1 MRLRNAVV
9 GDLRN
14 GVLHRSALPAIVLA
28 STVAVLGYA
37 LMFLVAART
46 VGVTAPISR
55 LLPRG
60 PARDAGHGAAEHRRL
75 GAAGRERP
83 SGCSPR
89 PASARLAG
97 AATAVAYGVLV
108 LAAFLPGAS
117 RARRGVAAPPAGAS
131 PGCAAGQSSSRKEP
145 RMRERPYTLLSCC
158 VSIDGYIGNAASR
171 LLLSNDADFDRVDAV
186 RASCDAILVGA
197 ETVRVDNPRLLVRS
211 QTRRDERAARGLPAS
226 PIKVTV
232 TRRAELDAR
241 ADFFRIGD
249 AEKLVYCASPGVADA
264 RERLGPVATVVDG
277 GGESVEMRAL
287 SSDLAERGVERLM
300 VEGGGTVHTQ
310 FLTEDIVDEL
320 QLTVAPV
327 FVGDSEAPRFVRD
340 GVFPWNPS
348 RRAELVDV
356 RKLGDVVL
364 LRYALS
370 SRFED
375 AVSDGAP
382 PHRDDPHPGRAAA
395 AVRRTGT

>member
-1 MRLRNAVV
+1 
-9 GDLRN
+9 
-14 GVLHRSALPAIVLA
+14 
-28 STVAVLGYA
+28 
-37 LMFLVAART
+37 
-46 VGVTAPISR
+46 
-55 LLPRG
+55 
-60 PARDAGHGAAEHRRL
+60 
-75 GAAGRERP
+75 
-83 SGCSPR
+83 
-89 PASARLAG
+89 
-97 AATAVAYGVLV
+97 
-108 LAAFLPGAS
+108 
-117 RARRGVAAPPAGAS
+117 
-131 PGCAAGQSSSRKEP
+131 
-145 RMRERPYTLLSCC
+145 MRERPYTLLSCC

-197 ETVRVDNPRLLVRS
+197 ET
-211 QTRRDERAARGLPAS
+211 ARGLPAS

-241 ADFFRIGD
+241 ADFFRAGD

-277 GGESVEMRAL
+277 GESVEMRSL
-287 SSDLAERGVERLM
+287 SSDLAGRGVERLM

-327 FVGDSEAPRFVRD
+327 FVGDSGAVRFVRD
-340 GVFPWNPS
+340 GLFPWNPS

-356 RKLGDVVL
+356 RQLGDVVL
-364 LRYALS
+364 VRYALS

-375 AVSDGAP
+375 P
-382 PHRDDPHPGRAAA
+382 
-395 AVRRTGT
+395 